1 MGVRIPEGPFSNVR
15 FFYPKKGREY
25 LVFISGI
32 YHVIRDGFGFVD
44 IEDLEIT
51 EIKIYRKHSIGKIE
65 VEDPELAN
73 EIIELLKRD
82 FNYNTFKLWEE
93 KQQRLQS

>member
-32 YHVIRDGFGFVD
+32 YHVI
-44 IEDLEIT
+44 T

-65 VEDPELAN
+65 VEDQELAN